1 MSRIIR
7 TTLWEEG
14 ARLIEPPPP
23 PPKPKVLPKE
33 LEGVTEESLAER
45 LEYVKEKES
54 KAENLLE
61 ETRDK
66 CAVMVQDAEYASK
79 RSEMDARNLAEEIK
93 EDAREAGR
101 EEGFKEGHK
110 DGMKKAAE
118 DCEDILAA
126 ANEKANSLMN
136 AALEAR
142 KVYLQMAED
151 DITSIAMSAV
161 EQILPQHFID
171 APQIILPLVRKAL
184 MKVRDQAEVT
194 VHVAP
199 DAYEFVLM
207 AQAEFQHMLE
217 GQAVLL
223 IQSDASLQ
231 PGDCVLET
239 PNGNV
244 DARLATQIELVKKA
258 IRDVCL

>member
-14 ARLIEPPPP
+14 AHLIEPPPP

-93 EDAREAGR
+93 EEAREAGR

-126 ANEKANSLMN
+126 ANEKANSLMS

>member
-93 EDAREAGR
+93 EEAREAGR

-126 ANEKANSLMN
+126 ANEKANSLMS

-161 EQILPQHFID
+161 
-171 APQIILPLVRKAL
+171 
-184 MKVRDQAEVT
+184 
-194 VHVAP
+194 
-199 DAYEFVLM
+199 
-207 AQAEFQHMLE
+207 
-217 GQAVLL
+217 
-223 IQSDASLQ
+223 
-231 PGDCVLET
+231 
-239 PNGNV
+239 
-244 DARLATQIELVKKA
+244 
-258 IRDVCL
+258 

>member
-93 EDAREAGR
+93 EEAREAGR

-126 ANEKANSLMN
+126 ANEKANSLMS

-151 DITSIAMSAV
+151 DITNIAMSAV

>member
-1 MSRIIR
+1 
-7 TTLWEEG
+7 
-14 ARLIEPPPP
+14 
-23 PPKPKVLPKE
+23 
-33 LEGVTEESLAER
+33 
-45 LEYVKEKES
+45 
-54 KAENLLE
+54 
-61 ETRDK
+61 
-66 CAVMVQDAEYASK
+66 
-79 RSEMDARNLAEEIK
+79 
-93 EDAREAGR
+93 
-101 EEGFKEGHK
+101 
-110 DGMKKAAE
+110 
-118 DCEDILAA
+118 
-126 ANEKANSLMN
+126 
-136 AALEAR
+136 
-142 KVYLQMAED
+142 MAED

>member
-1 MSRIIR
+1 M
-7 TTLWEEG
+7 WEEG

-126 ANEKANSLMN
+126 ANEKANSLMS

>member
-54 KAENLLE
+54 TAENLLE

-93 EDAREAGR
+93 EEAREAGR

-126 ANEKANSLMN
+126 ANEKANSLMS

>member
-7 TTLWEEG
+7 TALWQEE
-14 ARLIEPPPP
+14 ARVVEPPPP

-45 LEYVKEKES
+45 LAYVREKEL
-54 KAENLLE
+54 KAETLLE
-61 ETRDK
+61 ETREK
-66 CAVMVQDAEYASK
+66 CAIMVQDAEYASE
-79 RSEMDARNLAEEIK
+79 RSETDARNLAEEIK
-93 EDAREAGR
+93 EEAREAGK
-101 EEGFKEGHK
+101 EEGFQEGHK

-118 DCEDILAA
+118 DCEDIIAA
-126 ANEKANSLMN
+126 ANDKAEALVS

-142 KVYLQMAED
+142 KVYLQMAEED
-151 DITSIAMSAV
+151 VTSIAMHVV
-161 EQILPQHFID
+161 EQILPQRFVD

-184 MKVRDQAEVT
+184 MKVRDQAEVI
-194 VHVAP
+194 VYVAP
-199 DAYEFVLM
+199 DSYEFVLM
-207 AQAEFQHMLE
+207 AQSEFQQMLE

-223 IQSDASLQ
+223 VKSDAGLKL
-231 PGDCVLET
+231 GDCVLET

-258 IRDVCL
+258 IQDVCL

>member
-1 MSRIIR
+1 M
-7 TTLWEEG
+7 WEEG

-93 EDAREAGR
+93 EEAREAGR

-118 DCEDILAA
+118 DCEDILTA
-126 ANEKANSLMN
+126 ANEKANSLMS

>member
-1 MSRIIR
+1 M
-7 TTLWEEG
+7 WEEG

-93 EDAREAGR
+93 EEAREAGR
-101 EEGFKEGHK
+101 EEGCKEGHK

-126 ANEKANSLMN
+126 ANEKANSLMS

-184 MKVRDQAEVT
+184 MKVRDQAEVP

>member
-1 MSRIIR
+1 MWQEEARIV
-7 TTLWEEG
+7 
-14 ARLIEPPPP
+14 EPPPP

-33 LEGVTEESLAER
+33 LEDVTEESLAER
-45 LEYVKEKES
+45 LAYVREKEL
-54 KAENLLE
+54 KAESLLE
-61 ETRDK
+61 ETREK
-66 CAVMVQDAEYASK
+66 CAMMVQDAEYASE
-79 RSEMDARNLAEEIK
+79 RSEADARNLAEEIK
-93 EDAREAGR
+93 EEAHEAGKA
-101 EEGFKEGHK
+101 EGFEEGHK
-110 DGMKKAAE
+110 AGMKKAAE

-126 ANEKANSLMN
+126 ANDKAGALMN

-142 KVYLQMAED
+142 KIYLQMAEED
-151 DITSIAMSAV
+151 VTSIAMHVV

>member
-45 LEYVKEKES
+45 LEYVKEKEA

-93 EDAREAGR
+93 EEAREAGK

-126 ANEKANSLMN
+126 ANEKANSLMS

>member
-7 TTLWEEG
+7 TALWQEE
-14 ARLIEPPPP
+14 ACVVEPPPP

-45 LEYVKEKES
+45 LAYVREKEL
-54 KAENLLE
+54 KAETLLE
-61 ETRDK
+61 ETREK
-66 CAVMVQDAEYASK
+66 CAIMVQDAEYASE
-79 RSEMDARNLAEEIK
+79 RSETDARNLAEEIK
-93 EDAREAGR
+93 EEAREAGK
-101 EEGFKEGHK
+101 EEGFQEGHK

-118 DCEDILAA
+118 DCEDIIAA
-126 ANEKANSLMN
+126 ANDKAEALVS

-142 KVYLQMAED
+142 KVYLQMAEED
-151 DITSIAMSAV
+151 VTSIAMHVV
-161 EQILPQHFID
+161 EQILPQHFVD

-184 MKVRDQAEVT
+184 MKVRDQAEVI
-194 VHVAP
+194 VS
-199 DAYEFVLM
+199 YEFVLM
-207 AQAEFQHMLE
+207 AQPEFQQMLE

-223 IQSDASLQ
+223 VKSDAGLK

-258 IRDVCL
+258 IQDVCL

>member
-7 TTLWEEG
+7 TALWQEE
-14 ARLIEPPPP
+14 ACVVEPPPP

-45 LEYVKEKES
+45 LAYVREKEL
-54 KAENLLE
+54 KAETLLE
-61 ETRDK
+61 ETREK
-66 CAVMVQDAEYASK
+66 CAIMVQDAEYASE
-79 RSEMDARNLAEEIK
+79 RSETDARNLAEEIK
-93 EDAREAGR
+93 EEAREAGK
-101 EEGFKEGHK
+101 EEGFQEGHK

-118 DCEDILAA
+118 DCEDIIAA
-126 ANEKANSLMN
+126 ANDKAEVLVS

-142 KVYLQMAED
+142 KVYLQMAEED
-151 DITSIAMSAV
+151 VTSIAMHVV
-161 EQILPQHFID
+161 EQILPQHFVD

-184 MKVRDQAEVT
+184 MKVRDQAEVI
-194 VHVAP
+194 VYVAP
-199 DAYEFVLM
+199 DSYEFVLM
-207 AQAEFQHMLE
+207 AQSEFQQMLE

-223 IQSDASLQ
+223 VKSDAGLK

-258 IRDVCL
+258 IQDLCL

>member
-93 EDAREAGR
+93 EEAREAGR

-126 ANEKANSLMN
+126 ANEKANSLMS

>member
-1 MSRIIR
+1 M
-7 TTLWEEG
+7 WEEG
-14 ARLIEPPPP
+14 AHLIEPPPP

-66 CAVMVQDAEYASK
+66 CAMMVQDAEYASK

-93 EDAREAGR
+93 EEAREAGR

-126 ANEKANSLMN
+126 ANEKANSLMS

>member
-1 MSRIIR
+1 
-7 TTLWEEG
+7 LWEEG

-93 EDAREAGR
+93 EEAREAGR

-126 ANEKANSLMN
+126 ANEKANSLMS

>member
-79 RSEMDARNLAEEIK
+79 RSEMDARNLAEEVK
-93 EDAREAGR
+93 EEAREAGR

-126 ANEKANSLMN
+126 ANEKANSLMS

>member
-126 ANEKANSLMN
+126 ANEKANSLMS

>member
-1 MSRIIR
+1 M
-7 TTLWEEG
+7 WEEG

-93 EDAREAGR
+93 EEAREAGR

-126 ANEKANSLMN
+126 ANEKANSLMS

>member
-1 MSRIIR
+1 M
-7 TTLWEEG
+7 WEEG
-14 ARLIEPPPP
+14 AHLIEPPPP

-93 EDAREAGR
+93 EEAREAGK

-126 ANEKANSLMN
+126 ANEKANSLMS

>member
-93 EDAREAGR
+93 EEAREAGR
-101 EEGFKEGHK
+101 EAGFKEGHK

-126 ANEKANSLMN
+126 ANEKANSLMS

>member
-93 EDAREAGR
+93 EEAREAGR

-118 DCEDILAA
+118 DCEDILTA
-126 ANEKANSLMN
+126 ANEKANSLMS

>member
-33 LEGVTEESLAER
+33 LEGITEESLAER

-93 EDAREAGR
+93 EEAREVGK

-126 ANEKANSLMN
+126 ANEKANSLMS

>member
-1 MSRIIR
+1 M
-7 TTLWEEG
+7 WEEG

-93 EDAREAGR
+93 EEAREAGR

-126 ANEKANSLMN
+126 ANEKANSLMS

-258 IRDVCL
+258 IREVCL

>member
-93 EDAREAGR
+93 EEAREAGR

-110 DGMKKAAE
+110 DGMKQAAE

-126 ANEKANSLMN
+126 ANEKANSLMS

>member
-66 CAVMVQDAEYASK
+66 CAIMVQDAEYASK

-93 EDAREAGR
+93 EEAREAGR

-126 ANEKANSLMN
+126 ANEKANSLMS

-161 EQILPQHFID
+161 EQILPQHFVD

>member
-93 EDAREAGR
+93 EEAREAGR

-126 ANEKANSLMN
+126 ANEKANSLMS

-244 DARLATQIELVKKA
+244 DARLATQIKLVKKA

>member
-33 LEGVTEESLAER
+33 LEGVTEESLAVR
-45 LEYVKEKES
+45 LYSVKEKES

-93 EDAREAGR
+93 EEAREAGR

-126 ANEKANSLMN
+126 ANEKANSLMS

-184 MKVRDQAEVT
+184 MKVRAQAEVT

>member
-7 TTLWEEG
+7 AALWQEE
-14 ARLIEPPPP
+14 ACVVEPPPP

-61 ETRDK
+61 ETREK
-66 CAVMVQDAEYASK
+66 CAMMVQDAEYASE
-79 RSEMDARNLAEEIK
+79 RSEADARNLAEEIK
-93 EDAREAGR
+93 EEAREAGKAA
-101 EEGFKEGHK
+101 GFEEGHK
-110 DGMKKAAE
+110 DGMEKAAE

-126 ANEKANSLMN
+126 ANDKAEALVS

-142 KVYLQMAED
+142 KTYLQMAEED
-151 DITSIAMSAV
+151 VTSIAMRVV

-171 APQIILPLVRKAL
+171 APQIVLPLVRRAL
-184 MKVRDQAEVT
+184 MKVRDQAEVI
-194 VHVAP
+194 VYVAP
-199 DAYEFVLM
+199 AAYELVLM
-207 AQAEFQHMLE
+207 AQSEFQHMLE

-223 IQSDASLQ
+223 VKPDAALQ

-258 IRDVCL
+258 IQDVCL

>member
-7 TTLWEEG
+7 TALWQEE
-14 ARLIEPPPP
+14 ACVVEPPPP

-61 ETRDK
+61 ETREK
-66 CAVMVQDAEYASK
+66 CAIMVQDAEYASE
-79 RSEMDARNLAEEIK
+79 RSEADARSLAEEIK
-93 EDAREAGR
+93 EEAREAGR
-101 EEGFKEGHK
+101 EAGFQEGHK

-126 ANEKANSLMN
+126 ANDKAGALMS

-142 KVYLQMAED
+142 KTYLQMAEE
-151 DITSIAMSAV
+151 DITSIAMHV
-161 EQILPQHFID
+161 IEQILPQHFID
-171 APQIILPLVRKAL
+171 APQIVLPLVRKAL
-184 MKVRDQAEVT
+184 MKVRDQAEVIIY
-194 VHVAP
+194 VAP

-207 AQAEFQHMLE
+207 AQSEFQHMLE

-223 IQSDASLQ
+223 VKSDAGLQ

-258 IRDVCL
+258 IREVCL

>member
-1 MSRIIR
+1 M
-7 TTLWEEG
+7 WEEG
-14 ARLIEPPPP
+14 AHLIEPPPP

-126 ANEKANSLMN
+126 ANEKANSLMS

>member
-1 MSRIIR
+1 M
-7 TTLWEEG
+7 WEEG

-66 CAVMVQDAEYASK
+66 CAVMVQDAEYARK

-93 EDAREAGR
+93 EEAREAGR

-126 ANEKANSLMN
+126 ANEKANSLMS

>member
-93 EDAREAGR
+93 EDARAAGR